1 MNEYEKELY
10 DIIAHISTTDVP
22 IVFKGGLITNLVLQE
37 NEYHDIIRSTSDI
50 DADWTN
56 TLTDTTKIE
65 NILNES
71 LRNAKKLYRAT
82 VFREYG
88 EKQSLGINIIE
99 EKTNH
104 RFVKMDMDIKPLYGE
119 RTYHYGELKIKGIT
133 PTAIIADKIST
144 VSSDLVY
151 KHRAKDLIDLYALTH
166 CVTVSTQDIE
176 NARINNG
183 REFQSFD
190 GFLHKTTETKHA
202 YDKLKGINGKPDFDD
217 VHKHLSKFL
226 TPFITKST
234 EKLIWTPETMSWEK
248 EKEKSSAPKRGPSQL
263 GNTSQILNPPSDS
276 TELPEI
282 SNPFNQ

>member
-1 MNEYEKELY
+1 MDNYEDDFY
-10 DIIAHISTTDVP
+10 DIIARISNTNAP
-22 IVFKGGLITNLVLQE
+22 IVFKGGLITKLILHE
-37 NEYHDIIRSTSDI
+37 NNYHNISRYTIDI
-50 DADWTN
+50 DADWIDSMPDMTDIEKQLN
-56 TLTDTTKIE
+56 DSLQNGEKPYRAVVTRAPDVKKSVGIEIINAKTDT
-65 NILNES
+65 S
-71 LRNAKKLYRAT
+71 
-82 VFREYG
+82 
-88 EKQSLGINIIE
+88 
-99 EKTNH
+99 
-104 RFVKMDMDIKPLYGE
+104 FVTMDMDIKPLYGE

-133 PTAIIADKIST
+133 PTAIIADKISSI
-144 VSSDLVY
+144 SSDLVY
-151 KHRAKDLIDLYALTH
+151 KYRAKDLIDLYALTH

-202 YDKLKGINGKPDFDD
+202 YDKLKRINGKPDFDD

-226 TPFITKST
+226 APFITKST
-234 EKLIWTPETMSWEK
+234 EKLIWTPETMSWEM
-248 EKEKSSAPKRGPSQL
+248 EKEKSSAPRRGPSQL